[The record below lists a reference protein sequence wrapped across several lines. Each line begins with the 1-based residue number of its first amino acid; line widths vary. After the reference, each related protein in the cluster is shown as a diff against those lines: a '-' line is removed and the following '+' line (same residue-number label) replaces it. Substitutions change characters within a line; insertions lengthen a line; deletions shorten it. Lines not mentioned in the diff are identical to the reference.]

1 MFDEQEQFLL
11 HQIRILLK
19 QLDERQTKQK
29 DEEKPENKDDRYRTL
44 LQLSCKN
51 IWEFDPLTQMV
62 SITCQDGRVI
72 INSFRMLM
80 QGVNAQDHKR
90 IKEAVHRIMLGESE
104 KEYFSYQRECRS
116 GEIRFYEVGA
126 HAYWVNGNLHII
138 GVTRSV
144 RAMEERIE
152 RVLHEQEKFDLLLS
166 MANMYIWEYDVGK
179 REFSANQSL
188 CDKLGLPMR
197 SYTVEQLNELLQ
209 IHQMPVLLERIERK
223 ALSEHAVIHLKNIQ
237 TSFDLIFETNF
248 KGLPDKNGNIKV
260 VLGTMNDITEKEL
273 LKTSASRDPLIGCF
287 NRRSG
292 DMTLVSTFQKFQNG
306 EDFYTIIFFDV
317 DDFKKVNDRYGH
329 DMGDYVLRHVC
340 EQIEKE
346 IRSSDMLFRWG
357 GDEFLLICSG
367 ISKENIYAYIERLR
381 RLIESSDFIFD
392 GNRVQVTLSIGAAY
406 YYKSDHDYQDA
417 LKRADSSVYK
427 AKLAGR
433 NKVCVLK

>member
-1 MFDEQEQFLL
+1 MLDEQEQFLL

-126 HAYWVNGNLHII
+126 HAYWINGNLHII

-292 DMTLVSTFQKFQNG
+292 DMTLVSTF
-306 EDFYTIIFFDV
+306 
-317 DDFKKVNDRYGH
+317 
-329 DMGDYVLRHVC
+329 
-340 EQIEKE
+340 
-346 IRSSDMLFRWG
+346 
-357 GDEFLLICSG
+357 
-367 ISKENIYAYIERLR
+367 
-381 RLIESSDFIFD
+381 
-392 GNRVQVTLSIGAAY
+392 
-406 YYKSDHDYQDA
+406 
-417 LKRADSSVYK
+417 
-427 AKLAGR
+427 
-433 NKVCVLK
+433 